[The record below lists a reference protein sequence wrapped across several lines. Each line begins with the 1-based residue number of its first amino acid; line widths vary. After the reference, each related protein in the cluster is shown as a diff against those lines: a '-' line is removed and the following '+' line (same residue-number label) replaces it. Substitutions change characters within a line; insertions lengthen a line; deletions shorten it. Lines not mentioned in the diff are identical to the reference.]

1 MVGIAIDQSRLRC
14 SVVSRRVLRVREDT
28 KTERAPERGL
38 PHLYRRLSKTRY
50 PEKSLVITAQRDHPA
65 GRQMVDRHHGLVGE
79 ALRLT
84 LPEAD
89 AGVVAAVALSRY
101 T

>member
-1 MVGIAIDQSRLRC
+1 MIKAGFGA

-28 KTERAPERGL
+28 KIERAPERGL

-50 PEKSLVITAQRDHPA
+50 PDAKSLVITAQRDHPA

>member
-14 SVVSRRVLRVREDT
+14 SVVNRRVLRVREDT

-50 PEKSLVITAQRDHPA
+50 PDAKSLVIIAF
-65 GRQMVDRHHGLVGE
+65 VDQQEFVPL
-79 ALRLT
+79 
-84 LPEAD
+84 
-89 AGVVAAVALSRY
+89 
-101 T
+101 